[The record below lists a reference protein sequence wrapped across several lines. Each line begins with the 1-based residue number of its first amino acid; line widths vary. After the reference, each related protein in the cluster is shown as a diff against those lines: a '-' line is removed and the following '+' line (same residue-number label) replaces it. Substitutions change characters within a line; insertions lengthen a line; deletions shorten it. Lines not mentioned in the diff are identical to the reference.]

1 MLAHQVGIEPDRAA
15 GVLDLAAVGVVNNA
29 WRNGPVEDW
38 HAGDGPLNDGDMLRI
53 NAHTSWRIR
62 QIIRRWRYEV
72 GLPADADAG
81 QLDDVSVDD
90 WDWLAVP
97 VWRWLVN
104 PQRLLPGGFRLIE
117 IAGNDLADYNEH
129 VAGTLGAWATTAE
142 KRGGRYAAW
151 RAATHGGGWR
161 AAVGGARRVGPTLS
175 TPSLRSLTSRL
186 IGTGVL
192 TASGVAA
199 CGRNLCR
206 CKTAVGYGNS
216 YCARRGFWTR
226 QLPNGSSLRGSAIC
240 CLPWHRCTPVP
251 TSGAAL
257 HDPASGGFH
266 CGMRLPQPPRH
277 GRGTAARSRL
287 RPAGVADR

>member
-1 MLAHQVGIEPDRAA
+1 MEKAAGRSNGDAMTPQREDELLRGMLAHQVGIEPDRAA
-15 GVLDLAAVGVVNNA
+15 AVLDLAAVGVVNNA

-90 WDWLAVP
+90 WDWLAVR

-104 PQRLLPGGFRLIE
+104 PQRLLPGGFRIIE
-117 IAGNDLADYNEH
+117 IAGDDLADYNEH

-151 RAATHGGGWR
+151 RAAIHGGLACRHWWGTPSWPDLVHAFVTVLDEPSHRHWGPDGQWR
-161 AAVGGARRVGPTLS
+161 RGLRQEPLQVQDRSGLRKLLLRSPWLLDQPAAQWVVAAGIGHLLPPMAPLHASTDIGGGA
-175 TPSLRSLTSRL
+175 SRP
-186 IGTGVL
+186 G
-192 TASGVAA
+192 
-199 CGRNLCR
+199 
-206 CKTAVGYGNS
+206 
-216 YCARRGFWTR
+216 
-226 QLPNGSSLRGSAIC
+226 
-240 CLPWHRCTPVP
+240 
-251 TSGAAL
+251 
-257 HDPASGGFH
+257 
-266 CGMRLPQPPRH
+266 
-277 GRGTAARSRL
+277 
-287 RPAGVADR
+287 